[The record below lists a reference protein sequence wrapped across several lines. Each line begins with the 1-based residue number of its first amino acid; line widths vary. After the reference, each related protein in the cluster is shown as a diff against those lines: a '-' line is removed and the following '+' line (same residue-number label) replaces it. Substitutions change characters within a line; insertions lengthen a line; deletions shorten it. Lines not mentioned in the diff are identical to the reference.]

1 MVNPLPDNYPRVNPY
16 LTIDGVADAVPFYE
30 AVFGATER
38 MRLTDPSGRVG
49 HTEIEIGDSVIMM
62 SDEFPE
68 MDVLG
73 PLKVGGNP
81 TWVSVYVPDV
91 DAAFAKAIALG
102 ATEVRPVEDQFFG
115 DRSGQFVDPWGHRW
129 GVATHIE
136 DVPADEMAG
145 RAAEAMGG

>member
-1 MVNPLPDNYPRVNPY
+1 MVNPLHDNYPRVNPY
-16 LTIDGVADAVPFYE
+16 LTVDGVADAIPFYE
-30 AVFGATER
+30 AVFGAKER
-38 MRLTDPSGRVG
+38 MRLADPTGRVG

-73 PLKVGGNP
+73 PHKIGGSP
-81 TWVSVYVPDV
+81 TWVTVYVPDV
-91 DAAFAKAIALG
+91 DAAFAKAIELG
-102 ATEVRPVEDQFFG
+102 ATEVRPVTDQFFG

-136 DVPADEMAG
+136 DVSPDEMAR
-145 RAAEAMGG
+145 RAAEEMGG